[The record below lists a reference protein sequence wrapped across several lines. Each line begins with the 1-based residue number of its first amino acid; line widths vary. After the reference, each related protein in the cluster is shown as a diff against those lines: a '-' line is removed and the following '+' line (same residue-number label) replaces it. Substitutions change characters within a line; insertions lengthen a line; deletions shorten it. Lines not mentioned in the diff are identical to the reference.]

1 MAINVTYVE
10 FLHEQ
15 LSGLEGVIFK
25 KMFGG
30 VGFFKEGLMFAM
42 VSSENQFYLKV
53 DELNKPD
60 FEDAGMSAF
69 DHPKRGKG
77 MPYWTVPAEVIDD
90 KELLKKWAS
99 KSFEAALRVKK
110 K

>member
-1 MAINVTYVE
+1 MAINIAYVE

-15 LSGLEGVIFK
+15 LSGLEGVTFK

-42 VSSENQFYLKV
+42 VSSSNTFFLKV
-53 DELNKPD
+53 DELNKPN
-60 FEDAGMSAF
+60 FEKAEMEPF
-69 DHPKRGKG
+69 YHPKRGKR
-77 MPYWTVPAEVIDD
+77 MPYWTVPTEVIDD
-90 KELLKKWAS
+90 KELLKKWAP
-99 KSFEAALRVKK
+99 KSFEAALRAKK

>member
-1 MAINVTYVE
+1 MAINSAYVE
-10 FLHEQ
+10 FLYEQ
-15 LSGLEGVIFK
+15 LSGLEGVTFK

-42 VSSENQFYLKV
+42 ISSSNTFFLKV

-60 FEDAGMSAF
+60 FEKAGMNPF
-69 DHPKRGKG
+69 DHPKKGKG
-77 MPYWTVPAEVIDD
+77 MPYWTAPAEVIDD
-90 KELLKKWAS
+90 KELLKKWAL
-99 KSFEAALRVKK
+99 KSFQAALKNKK